1 VLGEVMPAIVDH
13 AFAPVAD
20 GGMGLSRLYAETD
33 LDNGPSQAVL
43 LRAGFRRWGQDR
55 HAFRNAEGDVTDGAY
70 FELLAIDER
79 VDRRPQRVDDVTL
92 EGDRVRLR
100 PWRDD
105 DAERVVEGCSD
116 ERARQWLRAL
126 PDPYTLD
133 QAAAYIRRCRGEI
146 AVGTGLFLAMADP
159 TDDAC
164 VGSIALMGLG
174 GPDPTSGEVGYWA
187 HPAARGTGVT
197 TEAVG
202 LLVRH
207 AFSPVAEGG
216 LGLRRLLLKAAVGND
231 ASQHVAETNGFHRTG
246 VERQAERLGDG
257 SYADLVDY
265 DLLVTDGGPDADRD
279 HER

>member
-1 VLGEVMPAIVDH
+1 
-13 AFAPVAD
+13 
-20 GGMGLSRLYAETD
+20 
-33 LDNGPSQAVL
+33 
-43 LRAGFRRWGQDR
+43 
-55 HAFRNAEGDVTDGAY
+55 
-70 FELLAIDER
+70 
-79 VDRRPQRVDDVTL
+79 
-92 EGDRVRLR
+92 
-100 PWRDD
+100 
-105 DAERVVEGCSD
+105 
-116 ERARQWLRAL
+116 
-126 PDPYTLD
+126 
-133 QAAAYIRRCRGEI
+133 
-146 AVGTGLFLAMADP
+146 
-159 TDDAC
+159 
-164 VGSIALMGLG
+164 MGLG